1 LNSGQL
7 FSDHFLTEGIRTT
20 AAYQRITD
28 TAIHELCVRDEAL
41 SPMAYLVEN
50 LPIAAPSEQRQDR
63 ATVIVCS
70 LVESHSTAATT
81 RAVLTDWYRA
91 EHGIERLSRALGDP
105 LRLDADAFLAELK
118 RARGARRPL
127 TPAGV
132 AAVREAWS
140 ETVAPIRERLREAE
154 LLERDLSDLVNA
166 AYGLTPEEV
175 QLMWETA
182 PPRMPLA
189 ACHASAGHDLPQ
201 AV

>member
-1 LNSGQL
+1 
-7 FSDHFLTEGIRTT
+7 
-20 AAYQRITD
+20 
-28 TAIHELCVRDEAL
+28 
-41 SPMAYLVEN
+41 
-50 LPIAAPSEQRQDR
+50 
-63 ATVIVCS
+63 
-70 LVESHSTAATT
+70 
-81 RAVLTDWYRA
+81 
-91 EHGIERLSRALGDP
+91 LGDP
-105 LRLDADAFLAELK
+105 LRLDAHAFLTELR